1 VDQVDY
7 IIVGQGLAG
16 SLLACLLRMHPENK
30 RIAIFNGLG
39 SKGALQGPFAAVQLI
54 GYLERNQAIHPEFD
68 VCRKSLWQ
76 RPRSD

>member
-1 VDQVDY
+1 
-7 IIVGQGLAG
+7 
-16 SLLACLLRMHPENK
+16 MHPENK